1 MNKNQKYVIWKYG
14 IFLYLKIK
22 IDKFLKKCGNLVAP
36 RIWKS
41 GNKNKIKKSK
51 KVLTNYVKTIIIKTV
66 LSKKIFYS
74 NYLKIKKTPK
84 TKNIYVWISEAI
96 MPLNYI
102 IISKKETKYKSTKC

>member
-1 MNKNQKYVIWKYG
+1 MSYENMAYFYT
-14 IFLYLKIK
+14 LKFKLINY
-22 IDKFLKKCGNLVAP
+22 KKCGNLAVP
-36 RIWKS
+36 KVREND
-41 GNKNKIKKSK
+41 NKNKIKKSK
-51 KVLTNYVKTIIIKTV
+51 KVLTNYVDAIIIKTV

-74 NYLKIKKTPK
+74 NYLKIIKTPK